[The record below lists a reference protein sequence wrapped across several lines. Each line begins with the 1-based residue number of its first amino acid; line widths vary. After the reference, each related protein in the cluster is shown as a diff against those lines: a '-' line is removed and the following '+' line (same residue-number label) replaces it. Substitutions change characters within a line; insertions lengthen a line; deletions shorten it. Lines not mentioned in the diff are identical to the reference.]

1 VRYALKIAT
10 ESADLRPKDFREM
23 AEHGFSKEE
32 VQEIIGFSAY
42 WAMNMVFTQSVNA
55 GLQEE

>member
-1 VRYALKIAT
+1 
-10 ESADLRPKDFREM
+10 M